1 MNIKGDKITL
11 RAVEEKDL
19 TKLHEWAND
28 PETQDI
34 MGGIY
39 FPSSMQFHKN
49 WIKETDGDQLNKR
62 FAIET
67 PDGII
72 GLSSIMK
79 IDWRNKNAWHGIMI
93 GDKNI
98 RGKGYGI
105 DTVMTTMRYAFD
117 EMGLERLDGQMIE
130 YNEPSIGM
138 YCKKLGWKKEGT
150 LRNWYFRRGR
160 FWDKVVVGITRK
172 DYKKLIK
179 SNNYWGKV

>member
-1 MNIKGDKITL
+1 
-11 RAVEEKDL
+11 
-19 TKLHEWAND
+19 
-28 PETQDI
+28 
-34 MGGIY
+34 
-39 FPSSMQFHKN
+39 
-49 WIKETDGDQLNKR
+49 
-62 FAIET
+62 
-67 PDGII
+67 
-72 GLSSIMK
+72 MK